1 VASTEPPQQADP
13 AGPRVAEGARAPAL
27 SGRVTLAELVGG
39 MRDEFLQWDRGLVGT
54 FLALMWRP
62 ASVVRAYVIDRDARY
77 SKPWRYLLFSIFVS
91 IAAVWLARNGF
102 GPGPPHVSLQQDQ
115 VSLLMDNAAWLT
127 GAVLPLAAIA
137 MRIAFI
143 GLNLRFVD
151 CLVAL
156 CYTQG
161 QVNLVSIL
169 SIAANSVS
177 GSSALDAPLSIVIV
191 VYLVWAWAEV
201 AHGPLWRRLAA
212 AVISLVAAQ
221 LINAAIVLA
230 VLRFAS

>member
-1 VASTEPPQQADP
+1 
-13 AGPRVAEGARAPAL
+13 
-27 SGRVTLAELVGG
+27 

-62 ASVVRAYVIDRDARY
+62 ASVVRAYVIGRDARY
-77 SKPWRYLLFSIFVS
+77 SKPWRYLIFSIFVS

-102 GPGPPHVSLQQDQ
+102 APGSRHVAVQQDQ
-115 VSLLMDNAAWLT
+115 TSFLMDNAAWLT
-127 GAVLPLAAIA
+127 GAVLPIVAFA

-143 GLNLRFVD
+143 GLNMRFVD

-161 QVNLVSIL
+161 QVNLVGIL
-169 SIAANSVS
+169 SVVANSVIR
-177 GSSALDAPLSIVIV
+177 SSALDAPLSIAIV
-191 VYLVWAWAEV
+191 LYLVWAWADV
-201 AHGPLWRRLAA
+201 AQGPLWRRLAA
-212 AVISLVAAQ
+212 AIVSLVAAQ

-230 VLRFAS
+230 VLRFVS